1 MAKNPSDLVPL
12 HWKLDYPYYY
22 IDRIVQ
28 DEDGRKRVMFQ
39 NPLVHAPIGNWAA
52 AGGWR
57 FLIFNNKAILDS
69 PGESVCIE
77 KQGGQVEVSYI
88 PLDEGSEEVPVMAQ
102 LENIIKIVKSNH
114 VHFKGNKW
122 R

>member
-1 MAKNPSDLVPL
+1 MVS
-12 HWKLDYPYYY
+12 YSYYY
-22 IDRIVQ
+22 IDRIIQ

-39 NPLVHAPIGNWAA
+39 TPLVHAPIGNWAA

-57 FLIFNNKAILDS
+57 FLIFNNKANLDS

-77 KQGGQVEVSYI
+77 KQVGQVEVSYI

-122 R
+122 K

>member
-1 MAKNPSDLVPL
+1 
-12 HWKLDYPYYY
+12 
-22 IDRIVQ
+22 
-28 DEDGRKRVMFQ
+28 MFQ
-39 NPLVHAPIGNWAA
+39 TPLAHAPIGNWAA

-57 FLIFNNKAILDS
+57 YLIFNNKAILDT

-88 PLDEGSEEVPVMAQ
+88 PFDEGSEDEEVPVMAQ
-102 LENIIKIVKSNH
+102 LENILKIAKSQH
-114 VHFKGNKW
+114 LHFKGNKW

>member
-1 MAKNPSDLVPL
+1 
-12 HWKLDYPYYY
+12 
-22 IDRIVQ
+22 
-28 DEDGRKRVMFQ
+28 MFQ
-39 NPLVHAPIGNWAA
+39 TPLVHAPIGNWAA

-88 PLDEGSEEVPVMAQ
+88 PLDEESEEVPVLAQ
-102 LENIIKIVKSNH
+102 LENIIKIAKSRH
-114 VHFKGNKW
+114 VHFQGIKMVVNIDGFNQRIKPEKFPSFQVLHKSY
-122 R
+122 